1 MPLLPQDPQSQL
13 KLLGVVL
20 AVAAAALYYNFVY
33 APAGVELVEMTDRI
47 ESLETQNQVAEA
59 RIGNLQRLRDDLANA
74 EQALDALQ
82 RLVPE
87 GSEVPEIYEAIA
99 SETQSLNL
107 ELLSIEPLSPT
118 AADSAGTLM
127 RQEWAMIVEGS
138 YHAVGEFLANVAS
151 FSRIVRPSVTEVVPA
166 GTSGGGR
173 QLVRATFSLETFV
186 LSPADGDGGA
196 VGAEVSEPGES
207 EGARGGLVS

>member
-1 MPLLPQDPQSQL
+1 MALLPDDPQSQL
-13 KLLGVVL
+13 KLLGAVL
-20 AVAAAALYYNFVY
+20 AVAAAALYYNFIY
-33 APAGVELVEMTDRI
+33 SPGGLELVEMTDRV
-47 ESLETQNQVAEA
+47 ESLETLNQTAEA
-59 RIGNLQRLRDDLANA
+59 RIGNLQRLRDELARS
-74 EQALDALQ
+74 ERALDALE

-107 ELLSIEPLSPT
+107 ELMSIEPLSP
-118 AADSAGTLM
+118 APADSAGTLM

-151 FSRIVRPSVTEVVPA
+151 FSRIVRPRVTEVVPT

-186 LSPADGDGGA
+186 LSPADRAGEAAD
-196 VGAEVSEPGES
+196 AEVPAES
-207 EGARGGLVS
+207 GGDEGGLVS